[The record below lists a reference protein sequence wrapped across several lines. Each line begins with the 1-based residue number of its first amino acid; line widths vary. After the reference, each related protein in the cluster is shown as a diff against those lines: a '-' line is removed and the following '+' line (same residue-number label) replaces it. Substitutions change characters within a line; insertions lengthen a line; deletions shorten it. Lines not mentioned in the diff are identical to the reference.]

1 MGSKVGPTQ
10 LSDPQ
15 TRPEL
20 KWVQL
25 VSIQKTF
32 YWIQSVSIGLK
43 RPGRHSELESQSP
56 CPAEHGSDEVQHEF
70 PPSQLPATSK
80 ENNDNKSNDN
90 DDNKNKIMGMRE
102 RATITRAEVTTTATK
117 QQRHLLSFMRTLI
130 VCFLGQTASVVGMGQ

>member
-80 ENNDNKSNDN
+80 ENNDRKSNDN
-90 DDNKNKIMGMRE
+90 DDNDKKNKIMGMGE
-102 RATITRAEVTTTATK
+102 RATIT
-117 QQRHLLSFMRTLI
+117 RHLLSFMRTLI